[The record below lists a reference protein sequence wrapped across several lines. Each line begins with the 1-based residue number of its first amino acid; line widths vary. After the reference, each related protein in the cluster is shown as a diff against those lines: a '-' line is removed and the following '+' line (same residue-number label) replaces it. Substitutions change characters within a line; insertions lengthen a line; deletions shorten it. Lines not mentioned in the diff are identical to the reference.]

1 MESFHSARGGAI
13 SFGVFEV
20 DLRAGE
26 LRKQG
31 VKIKLQ
37 DQPFQVLQILLE
49 KPGEVVTRDDLQSRI
64 WSADTFVDF
73 DHGIANAIKR
83 LREALGDSADNPQ
96 FIETLPRKGYRWIAA
111 VNGNGF
117 AHHSPVETIP
127 SEVVPLPAPPKGR
140 PAWYYA
146 APLMLLPIFLLA
158 GIWLGAR
165 FPQIAQSLGLRSG
178 SPKIHSIAVLS
189 LKDLSDVKSQEYF
202 AYGMTDELITALSQ
216 VSALK
221 VISHTSATRYDKTDK
236 TVPQIAQELGADGVV
251 EGTVQRVGDRVRVS
265 VQLINA
271 SQDAHIWAQNYER
284 DVRDVFGLESE
295 VAQAI
300 AQEVRARLTPRE
312 QDRLA
317 KTRSMNLAAV
327 ESYLQAQYH
336 SQRADRAK
344 FKRGMESTVEE
355 ERKVAFDL
363 YQKAL
368 AADPG
373 FAPAYVGL
381 AYSYSPIFSTKRD
394 VPKTMAALKKAIELD
409 PQLADAHWVLGDAN
423 MVYQWDW
430 ANAESEY
437 KRAIELN
444 GNLPQAHDSYGYFLD
459 AMGRMDEGLAEHQKA
474 EQLEPGLDHMSG
486 AFFNRHDFERAIAFE
501 KTNEQL
507 DPEWFGHHWFLGVF
521 QERSGNENEAAAE
534 FQRVMVALNDDDTAI
549 KFRQEYE
556 KYGLRPALHLYAV
569 HLEPMA
575 RKDEIPPFALIYLYG
590 AAGDTDRAFA
600 WLEKAY
606 QLRGDEMVN
615 LKVSPYFD
623 ALRSDPRFADY
634 IRRVGLPQ

>member
-1 MESFHSARGGAI
+1 MESFHPARGGAI
-13 SFGVFEV
+13 SFGVFEL

-31 VKIKLQ
+31 VRIKLQ

-49 KPGEVVTRDDLQSRI
+49 KPGDVVTRDELQKRI
-64 WSADTFVDF
+64 WPADTFVDF

-96 FIETLPRKGYRWIAA
+96 FIETLPRKGYRFIAA
-111 VNGNGF
+111 LNGNGKTHLF
-117 AHHSPVETIP
+117 PVQPVP
-127 SEVVPLPAPPKGR
+127 SKKIHPSVVDSRRIWG
-140 PAWYYA
+140 YVFSVM
-146 APLMLLPIFLLA
+146 LMLAVLLA
-158 GIWLGAR
+158 GIWLGGR
-165 FPQIAQSLGLRSG
+165 FPELAERLSLRSG
-178 SPKIHSIAVLS
+178 APVIRSLAVLP
-189 LKDLSDVKSQEYF
+189 LKNLSDDRSQDYF
-202 AYGMTDELITALSQ
+202 SYGMTDELISALSQ

-221 VISHTSATRYDKTDK
+221 VISHTSARRYENTNKTL
-236 TVPQIAQELGADGVV
+236 PQIAQELGVDGMV

-312 QDRLA
+312 QNRLA
-317 KTRSMNLAAV
+317 STRQVNLEAV
-327 ESYLQAQYH
+327 EAYLQAQYH
-336 SQRADRAK
+336 WQRAEREN
-344 FKRGMESTVEE
+344 FRRGMESTVQE
-355 ERKVAFDL
+355 ERKLATEL

-381 AYSYSPIFSTKRD
+381 AYAYSPNLSTRRD
-394 VPKTMAALKKAIELD
+394 VPKTIAALKKAIELD
-409 PQLADAHWVLGDAN
+409 PQLAEAHWVLGDVKFA
-423 MVYQWDW
+423 YQWDW
-430 ANAESEY
+430 AGAEREY

-444 GNLPQAHDSYGYFLD
+444 GNLPPAHDSYACFLD
-459 AMGRMDEGLAEHQKA
+459 AMSRMDEGMAEHQKA

-486 AFFNRHDFERAIAFE
+486 AFFMRHDFERAIAFE
-501 KTNEQL
+501 KTSEQV
-507 DPEWFGHHWFLGVF
+507 DPDWFGHHWFLGVF
-521 QERSGNENEAAAE
+521 YERLGKEKEAEAE
-534 FQRVMVALNDDDTAI
+534 FQRMMVALNDEETAL
-549 KFRQEYE
+549 KFRKEYE
-556 KYGLRPALHLYAV
+556 EHGLRPALHMYAD

-575 RKDEIPPFALIYLYG
+575 NNDYIPPFAMIYLYG
-590 AAGDTDRAFA
+590 AAGDKDAAFS
-600 WLEKAY
+600 WLERAY
-606 QLRGDEMVN
+606 QKRGDEMVN

-623 ALRSDPRFADY
+623 AIRSDPRFSDY
-634 IRRVGLPQ
+634 VRKVGLPQ

>member
-1 MESFHSARGGAI
+1 MESFHPARGGAI
-13 SFGVFEV
+13 CFGVFEV
-20 DLRAGE
+20 DFRAGE

-49 KPGEVVTRDDLQSRI
+49 KPGEVVTRDELQKRI
-64 WSADTFVDF
+64 WQSDTFVDF

-96 FIETLPRKGYRWIAA
+96 FIETLPRKGYRWIAT

-117 AHHSPVETIP
+117 AHHSPVETTP
-127 SEVVPLPAPPKGR
+127 VEVVPQPAPR
-140 PAWYYA
+140 ERSLVWLYA
-146 APLMLLPIFLLA
+146 ASLLLILVFLLA

-165 FPQIAQSLGLRSG
+165 FPQVAERLGLRSG
-178 SPKIHSIAVLS
+178 TPAIRSIAVLP
-189 LKDLSDVKSQEYF
+189 LKNLSDDRSQDYF
-202 AYGMTDELITALSQ
+202 SYGMTDELITALSQ

-221 VISHTSATRYDKTDK
+221 VISHTSARRYESTSKTL
-236 TVPQIAQELGADGVV
+236 PQIAQELGADGVV

-271 SQDAHIWAQNYER
+271 KQDAHIWAQNYER
-284 DVRDVFGLESE
+284 DMRDVFGLESE

-317 KTRSMNLAAV
+317 STRPMNPQAV

-336 SQRADRAK
+336 SQRGDREK
-344 FKRGMESTVEE
+344 FKRGMESTVQE
-355 ERKVAFDL
+355 ERKLASEL

-368 AADPG
+368 VADPG

-381 AYSYSPIFSTKRD
+381 ANTYSPGFSTKRD
-394 VPKTMAALKKAIELD
+394 VPKTIAALKKAIELD
-409 PQLADAHWVLGDAN
+409 PQLADAHVILGDAN
-423 MVYQWDW
+423 MAYQWDW
-430 ANAESEY
+430 ANAEREY

-444 GNLPQAHDSYGYFLD
+444 GNLAQAHDSYGDFLD
-459 AMGRMDEGLAEHQKA
+459 AMGRMDEGMAEHQKA

-507 DPEWFGHHWFLGVF
+507 DPDWFGHHWFLGVF
-521 QERSGNENEAAAE
+521 QERLGKEKEAAAE

-556 KYGLRPALHLYAV
+556 KHGLRPALHLYAV

-575 RKDEIPPFALIYLYG
+575 KKDEIPPFAMIYLYG

-623 ALRSDPRFADY
+623 ALQSDPRFQDY
-634 IRRVGLPQ
+634 IRKVGLPQ